1 MRCKSNKKGN
11 IKPMIRKDIAF
22 SLGCQISHLIE
33 HILNKYPVPFGRDC
47 HENVSN
53 CSDELAVLD
62 DRAARHECVQVG
74 TTFLFNFAFCIF
86 RPRTNDSV
94 ARLEDSI
101 PYILVRHNDLYP
113 LSYGDA
119 DFKKR

>member
-1 MRCKSNKKGN
+1 
-11 IKPMIRKDIAF
+11 MILPFLDSRGRLPLQFGWFCIAR
-22 SLGCQISHLIE
+22 
-33 HILNKYPVPFGRDC
+33 YAFG
-47 HENVSN
+47 
-53 CSDELAVLD
+53 
-62 DRAARHECVQVG
+62 QVG

-86 RPRTNDSV
+86 RPRTNVSV

-119 DFKKR
+119 DFKKTLGKSFKSSFADLKVSCAQAFSFGASVARGVLI